1 MAELK
6 TRPSGRSVTAFLAG
20 IRDHQL
26 HKDCTTLVRL
36 MKKVT
41 KARPVMWGTTVVGFG
56 SYHYRYGSGRE
67 GDWFLTGFSPR
78 KQNLTIYLLAGA
90 AREPA
95 LRKRL
100 GKHRTSVG
108 CLYVKDLAE
117 IDLKVL
123 ERLVASSVRAL
134 RDRERG
140 SGKGEG

>member
-6 TRPSGRSVTAFLAG
+6 TRPSGKSVTAFLAR
-20 IRDHQL
+20 IRDPEVR
-26 HKDCTTLVRL
+26 KDCTILVSL

-41 KARPVMWGTTVVGFG
+41 KARPKMWGASIVGFG
-56 SYHYRYGSGRE
+56 TYRYRYGSGRE

-78 KQNLTIYLLAGA
+78 KRSLTIYLLGGA

-100 GKHRTSVG
+100 GKHKTSVG
-108 CLYVKDLAE
+108 CLYVNGLAG

-123 ERLVASSVRAL
+123 EQLVARSVRAL
-134 RDRERG
+134 TGEG
-140 SGKGEG
+140 GKGKGDE

>member
-1 MAELK
+1 MAQLK
-6 TRPSGRSVTAFLAG
+6 TRPSGRSVTAFLAA
-20 IRDHQL
+20 IRDPHL
-26 HKDCTTLVRL
+26 REDCTTLVRL

-41 KARPVMWGTTVVGFG
+41 KARPKMWGSSVVGFG

-78 KQNLTIYLLAGA
+78 KRNLTIYLLAGA

-100 GKHRTSVG
+100 GKHKTSVG
-108 CLYVKDLAE
+108 CLYVNGLAG

-123 ERLVASSVRAL
+123 EQLITRSVRAL
-134 RDRERG
+134 RARN
-140 SGKGEG
+140 

>member
-20 IRDHQL
+20 IRDPRL
-26 HKDCTTLVRL
+26 RKDCATLLRL

-41 KARPVMWGTTVVGFG
+41 GARPVMWGSSVVGFG
-56 SYHYRYGSGRE
+56 KYHYRYGSGRE

-95 LRKRL
+95 LRTRL

-108 CLYVKDLAE
+108 CLYVKDLAG

-123 ERLVASSVRAL
+123 ERLVASSVRVL
-134 RDRERG
+134 RERAG
-140 SGKGEG
+140 Q

>member
-6 TRPSGRSVTAFLAG
+6 TRPSRRSVTAFLAG
-20 IRDHQL
+20 IRDPELRQ
-26 HKDCTTLVRL
+26 DCTTLVRL
-36 MKKVT
+36 MKRVT
-41 KARPVMWGTTVVGFG
+41 KARPVMWGKSVVGFG
-56 SYHYRYGSGRE
+56 KYHYRYGSGRE

-78 KQNLTIYLLAGA
+78 QRNLTIYLMGGAG
-90 AREPA
+90 REPA

-100 GKHRTSVG
+100 GKHKTSVG
-108 CLYVKDLAE
+108 CLYVNGLAG

-140 SGKGEG
+140 RGKGEG